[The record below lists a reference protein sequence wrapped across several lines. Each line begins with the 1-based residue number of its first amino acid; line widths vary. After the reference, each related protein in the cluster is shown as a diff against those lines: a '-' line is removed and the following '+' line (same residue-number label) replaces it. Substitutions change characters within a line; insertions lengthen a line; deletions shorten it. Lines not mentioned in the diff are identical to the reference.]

1 VTLGADLTIDN
12 IEFESCL
19 NMVDFLYSWLT
30 EKNDNSVDK
39 RLALTYRMI
48 KATVKKHS
56 RLTDHQDQKSID

>member
-30 EKNDNSVDK
+30 EKNDNSLDK
-39 RLALTYRMI
+39 RLALTYHMI
-48 KATVKKHS
+48 KATVKKHI